1 MFKRLFIL
9 CLPLLTFAADEPKV
23 PNVHVKFRA
32 LAFVAPI
39 PDAAYQTGPKEKDR
53 VPLLIT
59 SDFFT
64 PEQDYRGPAEISFI
78 HLNKDGTTKPLANSV
93 LVDGS
98 QVILLFIPDNKGG
111 LRITSL
117 QDSPTVFPW
126 GTLRFINLTGG
137 RAKIRYGQNEY
148 PVPIN
153 GEKIIRPPSSHK
165 TYANGE
171 VLTEREDGYNVG
183 YRIRTFQEDDLRA
196 IYFLLPGDPKEHAI
210 LLKGVEERKQ
220 DEEAASRNAKPN
232 GNSPVNGKQK
242 NANR

>member
-1 MFKRLFIL
+1 MYKKLFIL

-39 PDAAYQTGPKEKDR
+39 PDAAYQTGPKDKDR

-64 PEQDYRGPAEISFI
+64 LEQDYRGPAEISFI
-78 HLNKDGTTKPLANSV
+78 YLKKDGTTAPLANSL
-93 LVDGS
+93 LVDES

-117 QDSPTVFPW
+117 QDSPTLFPW

-137 RAKIRYGQNEY
+137 RAKIRYGKNEY

-171 VLTEREDGYNVG
+171 ILTEREDGYSIG

-220 DEEAASRNAKPN
+220 DEEAARNLKSN
-232 GNSPVNGKQK
+232 GNSPVNAKQK